1 MKDVKLRTS
10 LKMADMDL
18 DLVLGSGECVLTV
31 TDTVTEEMVTF
42 PISPEQAGAIWY
54 LAIAVALSG
63 DKLVKRLYK
72 LVEPAI
78 EGLARRR
85 MSRSRTTTVAAS
97 SVSGSC
103 AHCFPSAGVKL
114 KSAGTE
120 PFCTKIRCSSVS

>member
-63 DKLVKRLYK
+63 YKLVRRLYK

-78 EGLARRR
+78 EGLARNLR
-85 MSRSRTTTVAAS
+85 
-97 SVSGSC
+97 
-103 AHCFPSAGVKL
+103 PI
-114 KSAGTE
+114 
-120 PFCTKIRCSSVS
+120 P